1 MSSFFRIKREE
12 NKELSETGKGRIDV
26 WTPQKLQGGEGGT

>member
-1 MSSFFRIKREE
+1 MNSFRIKREE

-26 WTPQKLQGGEGGT
+26 WIPQKLT